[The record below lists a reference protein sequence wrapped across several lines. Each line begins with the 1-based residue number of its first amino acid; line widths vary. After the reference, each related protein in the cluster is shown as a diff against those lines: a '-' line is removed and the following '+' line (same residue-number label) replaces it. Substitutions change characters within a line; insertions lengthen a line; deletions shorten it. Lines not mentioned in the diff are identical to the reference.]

1 MGNETFREWK
11 NKHPEGTIKEW
22 ILSRADKRK
31 ATVPKR
37 KTKTDNVSMLYANKD
52 RGLVKQ

>member
-37 KTKTDNVSMLYANKD
+37 KTKTDNVSMLDANKD